1 MSAHLVHIEGDK
13 WKNLRAK
20 LTPTFSSAKLKMM
33 VPTILN
39 VAEHFKDTLNKD
51 IQKNSVVEMKDLLAR
66 FTTDIIG
73 EFLNS
78 HHLQLTQIVTHYNHL

>member
-1 MSAHLVHIEGDK
+1 MNIEGDK

-39 VAEHFKDTLNKD
+39 VAEQFKTTIEKSMEVNPEM
-51 IQKNSVVEMKDLLAR
+51 EMKDLLAR

-73 EFLNS
+73 EFITTS
-78 HHLQLTQIVTHYNHL
+78 YFIQLTTIENL